1 MASFTLKKIH
11 KLKLCDKVIFLKL
24 KENVRK
30 DFYLKEGYPNTLVI
44 KSKSKTKQFYK
55 NIYKKT
61 LELLQINDF
70 DLLLLNINEKNLND
84 FYDEFIVDNSFLN
97 EDIIYVNNDYVSN
110 DILNCFSKNKKHA
123 YVINKKF
130 NQFIILQDAT
140 ISNNIINNKLS
151 ISYSSKNISK
161 FYFTSEELFL
171 IPENSHIYNLLL
183 GDKLDSNKLL
193 DQIDVKDNT
202 FVTCKLP
209 FNNNFVSLF
218 FLKRGNYY
226 NYFLPEKRNE
236 VIYYLSKNNLLL
248 FLKKL
253 EKLQGN
259 YHSYN
264 EELNSI
270 LNYNLEQE
278 DLNIEKIKKDL
289 AEYQASIF
297 DFLTKDNY
305 FMQKQLVAM
314 NNINNFCYF
323 KNAKEDK
330 ELNNIFEND
339 PRHKLINEFNLDLFF
354 EIEKKI
360 CIIKTINAIII
371 NYEYYILN
379 NLNNKDNYS
388 NIYGKSKK
396 YFQKILVEIETNNYN
411 SSLSNIFI
419 SNSQDIKSNK
429 NRVKSFF
436 NKYIDIF
443 EQLEN
448 YDI

>member
-183 GDKLDSNKLL
+183 LL
-193 DQIDVKDNT
+193 
-202 FVTCKLP
+202 
-209 FNNNFVSLF
+209 SLWICA
-218 FLKRGNYY
+218 FL
-226 NYFLPEKRNE
+226 FW
-236 VIYYLSKNNLLL
+236 
-248 FLKKL
+248 
-253 EKLQGN
+253 
-259 YHSYN
+259 
-264 EELNSI
+264 
-270 LNYNLEQE
+270 
-278 DLNIEKIKKDL
+278 
-289 AEYQASIF
+289 
-297 DFLTKDNY
+297 
-305 FMQKQLVAM
+305 
-314 NNINNFCYF
+314 
-323 KNAKEDK
+323 
-330 ELNNIFEND
+330 
-339 PRHKLINEFNLDLFF
+339 
-354 EIEKKI
+354 
-360 CIIKTINAIII
+360 CI
-371 NYEYYILN
+371 
-379 NLNNKDNYS
+379 
-388 NIYGKSKK
+388 
-396 YFQKILVEIETNNYN
+396 
-411 SSLSNIFI
+411 
-419 SNSQDIKSNK
+419 
-429 NRVKSFF
+429 
-436 NKYIDIF
+436 
-443 EQLEN
+443 
-448 YDI
+448 